1 MSKEQK
7 AQPQAPM
14 VKLGPGVAFDPASVV
29 AMYIK
34 PDQPAMVVW
43 IARTSGVTVHAD
55 QTYNGHLQ
63 AAFDKLF
70 DAVNAFRETPVQ
82 ERRP

>member
-1 MSKEQK
+1 MRKEQK
-7 AQPQAPM
+7 VQPQAPM

-29 AMYIK
+29 AMYLK
-34 PDQPAMVVW
+34 PDQQAMVVW

-55 QTYNGHLQ
+55 QTYHSHLQ

-70 DAVNAFRETPVQ
+70 DAVNAIRVTPVQ
-82 ERRP
+82 ESRP